1 MITYRL
7 YKPMV
12 SQPEPS
18 MVHKYIDGVNTLQIP
33 MVEANHD
40 YQEYLAWLAEGNTP
54 DPAE

>member
-18 MVHKYIDGVNTLQIP
+18 IVCKYIDGVNTLQIP
-33 MVEANHD
+33 MVEDNTD

-54 DPAE
+54 DPAD